1 MIAHSAK
8 SVEVVDPNNVIK
20 GTPFEEYLSEHYV
33 KTNTGHYILKKK
45 GLTKIVIKKR
55 GMK

>member
-20 GTPFEEYLSEHYV
+20 GTPFEEYLLEHYA
-33 KTNTGHYILKKK
+33 KTTTGHYILKKK
-45 GLTKIVIKKR
+45 SIPKSVIRKHNN
-55 GMK
+55 

>member
-8 SVEVVDPNNVIK
+8 SVEVVDPNNIIK
-20 GTPFEEYLSEHYV
+20 GTPFEEYLLEHYA

-45 GLTKIVIKKR
+45 ITIKKR
-55 GMK
+55 N